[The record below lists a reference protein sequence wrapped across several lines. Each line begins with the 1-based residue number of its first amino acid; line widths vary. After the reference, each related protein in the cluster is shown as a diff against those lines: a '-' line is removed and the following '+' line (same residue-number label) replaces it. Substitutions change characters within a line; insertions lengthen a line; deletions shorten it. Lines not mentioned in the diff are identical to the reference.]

1 MFSHTNAQ
9 RRACSASSEGMLS
22 FEIGEGVSYGMPSRI
37 QHARGRPLPRERLFF
52 GRWGSECQQQAVMG
66 DQNVSTRCI
75 PAPTDFVA
83 MSRGRVMRRIHGARV
98 EQI

>member
-1 MFSHTNAQ
+1 
-9 RRACSASSEGMLS
+9 MLS

-83 MSRGRVMRRIHGARV
+83 MPRGRVMRRIHGARV